1 MKKKGE
7 GSIVAGGSRGITK
20 GEAMDAGSGE
30 VSGVADWSG
39 GGLVLLAGKVRSSS
53 SATVSMPCKRAVVP

>member
-7 GSIVAGGSRGITK
+7 GSIAAGGSRGMTK
-20 GEAMDAGSGE
+20 GDVMDAGFDE
-30 VSGVADWSG
+30 VSGVADWRG
-39 GGLVLLAGKVRSSS
+39 GDLVLLARKVRSSS